1 MAELALT
8 EAGDAA
14 RRRRVLLG
22 LVCLAALYVA
32 ALAWRLR
39 DFAVDDAY
47 IGFAFLRNLLEG
59 HGFTFH
65 PGGPAVEGVTNIG
78 WIIALAPAAALTD
91 AVTAAKLLGAL
102 LLFGAILL
110 TGAVGRGL
118 SSRVETLPHAD
129 TLMLAPPILLAA
141 SFEFLYFPL
150 AGMETAALSCT
161 LLAMAWIALSA
172 PHSLALPVLGAL
184 AFTLHPEAVL
194 VYPIYVVLRRISP
207 LPPAGE
213 GGEGDSPSRVRVSEE
228 GDARPPVTFATGTSL
243 SRFAGEGRSALLYA
257 ALLALITLARWLAF
271 GTLLPNTFAAKPPAE
286 IGTMLGGLVELASG
300 RHLGTGFPAAGLLGL
315 WLMAQGWLRLRRSA
329 PDAAAI
335 LGAIA
340 AAGLLFAIYARP
352 DWTQSARYFAPYLPA
367 ALLLLWTGALDIAH
381 RLWPGRAGPI
391 AAFAGLLLLVQGLTL
406 GARLGAMEDFPG
418 YVLAGR
424 TLIGPAEAVARIVPE
439 GETIAT
445 RRIGALAYVSR
456 RPVFDYAYG
465 LTDPEVARAV
475 ARRGGFF
482 ERPGE
487 PDLAEIWKAR
497 EPRWILEDEAV
508 LADIAR
514 RAGGSLDGFTLH
526 GMTYRAERRF
536 PIAPEVD
543 WVLARRIDQGLAAR
557 D

>member
-228 GDARPPVTFATGTSL
+228 GDARPRVTFATGPSL

-406 GARLGAMEDFPG
+406 GARLGTMEDFPG

>member
-1 MAELALT
+1 S
-8 EAGDAA
+8 G
-14 RRRRVLLG
+14 
-22 LVCLAALYVA
+22 
-32 ALAWRLR
+32 
-39 DFAVDDAY
+39 
-47 IGFAFLRNLLEG
+47 
-59 HGFTFH
+59 
-65 PGGPAVEGVTNIG
+65 
-78 WIIALAPAAALTD
+78 
-91 AVTAAKLLGAL
+91 
-102 LLFGAILL
+102 
-110 TGAVGRGL
+110 
-118 SSRVETLPHAD
+118 
-129 TLMLAPPILLAA
+129 
-141 SFEFLYFPL
+141 
-150 AGMETAALSCT
+150 
-161 LLAMAWIALSA
+161 
-172 PHSLALPVLGAL
+172 
-184 AFTLHPEAVL
+184 
-194 VYPIYVVLRRISP
+194 
-207 LPPAGE
+207 
-213 GGEGDSPSRVRVSEE
+213 
-228 GDARPPVTFATGTSL
+228 
-243 SRFAGEGRSALLYA
+243 LLYA

-271 GTLLPNTFAAKPPAE
+271 GALLPNTFAAKPPAE
-286 IGTMLGGLVELASG
+286 LGTMLGGLVELASG

-315 WLMAQGWLRLRRSA
+315 WLIAQGWLRLRRSA

-335 LGAIA
+335 LAAIA
-340 AAGLLFAIYARP
+340 ATGLLFAIYARP

-367 ALLLLWTGALDIAH
+367 ALLLLWTGALDLAH
-381 RLWPGRAGPI
+381 RLWPGRAAPI

-424 TLIGPAEAVARIVPE
+424 TLIGPAQEVARLVPE

-445 RRIGALAYVSR
+445 RRIGALAYMSR

-475 ARRGGFF
+475 ARRREFF

-487 PDLAEIWKAR
+487 PGLAAIWKAR
-497 EPRWILEDEAV
+497 GPRWILEDEAV